1 MKYQMSE
8 SSQATVTLL
17 LEKIPFDLTQDG
29 LQNFLQSR
37 NIPNLDLRLISRKRD
52 SVNHAYLTVANMS
65 DADTVVRQLHGKP
78 PLSLSVKVKERLQ
91 EIKKGDLSLSET
103 LNFCLRF
110 DGEVC
115 YNYFSPPIFFVNAR
129 NNAEPRPCGMFFSI
143 LIFFLV
149 PLALLYTNISLFFVK
164 NIKGRVLKKK
174 YSFDLFCWCQ
184 KTGFYLLTRHLQKE

>member
-29 LQNFLQSR
+29 LHNFLQSR

-52 SVNHAYLTVANMS
+52 SVNHAYLTVANMA
-65 DADTVVRQLHGKP
+65 DADKVVRQLHGKP

-103 LNFCLRF
+103 
-110 DGEVC
+110 
-115 YNYFSPPIFFVNAR
+115 
-129 NNAEPRPCGMFFSI
+129 
-143 LIFFLV
+143 
-149 PLALLYTNISLFFVK
+149 
-164 NIKGRVLKKK
+164 
-174 YSFDLFCWCQ
+174 
-184 KTGFYLLTRHLQKE
+184 